1 MDETVDDADGVFDW
15 EDVDASRQNK
25 ALQRRH
31 VKKRAR
37 ELYAAESASCPSCGA
52 PPNQLAWFYVE
63 SSALAWRNECGRA
76 GWMTVCDLCRRQ
88 VNYFEEV
95 MS

>member
-1 MDETVDDADGVFDW
+1 MEEDVGEPEGFFPW

-37 ELYAAESASCPSCGA
+37 ADYAAQTPACARCATPSDRLTWIYFESPEWTWKH
-52 PPNQLAWFYVE
+52 L
-63 SSALAWRNECGRA
+63 CGRA
-76 GWMTVCDLCRRQ
+76 GWMVVCDRCRRQ
-88 VNYFEEV
+88 VGFFCEV
-95 MS
+95 LS

>member
-1 MDETVDDADGVFDW
+1 MDEGVDDADGFFAW

-37 ELYAAESASCPSCGA
+37 EQYAAESASCPSCGA
-52 PPNQLAWFYVE
+52 SPTQLAWFYFD
-63 SSALAWRNECGRA
+63 SPAWTWRHLCGRA
-76 GWMTVCDLCRRQ
+76 GWMTVCDKCRKQ
-88 VNYFEEV
+88 VSFFCEV
-95 MS
+95 LS

>member
-1 MDETVDDADGVFDW
+1 MDEVVDDADGFFPW

-37 ELYAAESASCPSCGA
+37 EDYANQRGSCPSCGA
-52 PPNQLAWFYVE
+52 SPDQLAWFYFE
-63 SSALAWRNECGRA
+63 SPAWSWEHLCGRA
-76 GWMTVCDLCRRQ
+76 GWMTVCDRCRRQ

>member
-1 MDETVDDADGVFDW
+1 MNETVDDADGSFDW

-37 ELYAAESASCPSCGA
+37 EQYAAESASCPSCGA
-52 PPNQLAWFYVE
+52 SPIQLAWFYVE
-63 SSALAWRNECGRA
+63 SSAWTWRNECGRA

-88 VNYFEEV
+88 VNYFEE
-95 MS
+95 MIS